1 MARGGDGAGTGEIDE
16 GRAEIDNEET
26 EHPEH
31 DRCIGKA
38 HQPSGRAPA
47 AFNRIGNVGIEAVDL
62 DVLRAGSSN
71 PSPQEGATN
80 ARRYEVIVPRRG
92 EHNFR
97 GVRKEPGAF
106 EIDAL
111 IEGKDQRCPESKE
124 TDRSIEHGERKRHVE
139 NRNPEQ
145 HDIDT
150 CEKQRGIGGAEQQ
163 HDVNEIE
170 RQAERGNKIEDNEV
184 EPLKRVRQALE
195 PMEKA
200 QLAIHHETNSQGVAI
215 PARALAQ
222 KAYGPG
228 RAISFRPSVRHET
241 DEVTKAAQPQAV
253 LKILSRTDVQ
263 TALPHEHIASI
274 HGTGAGQTGDR
285 FDDVQYG
292 SPRTDRHQVLDALQ
306 SGP

>member
-124 TDRSIEHGERKRHVE
+124 TDRSIEHGECKRHVE
-139 NRNPEQ
+139 NRYPEQ
-145 HDIDT
+145 HNIDC
-150 CEKQRGIGGAEQQ
+150 CEKQSGIGGAEQQ
-163 HDVNEIE
+163 HDVNQIE
-170 RQAERGNKIEDNEV
+170 RQAERGNKIEDDEV
-184 EPLKRVRQALE
+184 QPLQRVRQTLE
-195 PMEKA
+195 PMKKA
-200 QLAIHHETNSQGVAI
+200 QLAIHHEPDSQSIAI
-215 PARALAQ
+215 PTRALAQ
-222 KAYGPG
+222 KAYAIC
-228 RAISFRPSVRHET
+228 RARCFRPGIRHET
-241 DEVTKAAQPQAV
+241 DDIAEATQPQAV
-253 LKILSRTDVQ
+253 LEILSGTDVQ
-263 TALPHEHIASI
+263 AALPHEYIAPI
-274 HGTGAGQTGDR
+274 YGTGTGQTGDR
-285 FDDVQYG
+285 VHDVEDG
-292 SPRTDRHQVLDALQ
+292 SPCTDRHQVLDALKT
-306 SGP
+306 GP